1 MRLKVVAG
9 TSAYLVCRPG
19 ERGEGS
25 VDVTEEVQDP
35 TVERVRLAALVGDLN
50 DAVLM
55 ETPDRKVALTN
66 QAFCDMFRVP
76 APPQALVGGDCVE
89 AALSMGPLLGD
100 VDAFLRRV
108 DELISDWR
116 TVTGERVQLTDGR
129 LLERDFLPVT
139 HADGTREIAWVYRD
153 VTEWES
159 MRAAAVESARQNAE
173 LLSAISHDVR
183 TPVTGIVGLVEL
195 LQRQDLDPRTRQIVD
210 SVRQSAASLTTMLDD
225 FLDAARADAGL
236 LEVRPES
243 VRPDDLLGA
252 VTDMVGPL
260 ARAKGLLL
268 LTGVHPDLPQWVDLD
283 AGRVRQIL
291 LNVVSNAVK
300 YTSAGVVTLTAVPDG
315 DSIVFACQDTGPGL
329 GDQPADEVFR
339 AFVTGTA
346 TASQAPRGA
355 GLGLAIASKLAAV
368 MGGSLGVSRTD
379 SRGSLF
385 ELRLPLMASDRA
397 RDSDGPLQGR
407 RVVLSGPAVA
417 VEAVALTLRRAGA
430 QVVDTGADA
439 AVVVATD
446 LPVTPEA
453 GVERTVVLAA
463 VEPFR
468 VPDGQEGVLAAPVSE
483 AALCAAVL
491 GLPSGTSD
499 CIDVPALEGRVRVLL
514 VEDDTTNR
522 TLIARMVEVIG
533 GEVTAVAD
541 GPSALEALGAHRFD
555 AVLMDIHLPGLDGVE
570 TAGIIRRRHEVG
582 QGAERPAVV
591 AMTGSSGWTDPQMML
606 TSGFD
611 ATLPKPMTIAD
622 LHACLSALP
631 IGDGAH
637 DPAVPTVP
645 STPSAALDL
654 AVVEALVLDIGDEA
668 LVRETM
674 QTYLDELPQRID
686 AISTDIADQR
696 AVREAAHSLKSASA
710 MLGATHMSALCLEV
724 ETAAGQN
731 ECTPEQVGLVREEAP
746 RVADAMRAYL
756 G

>member
-1 MRLKVVAG
+1 MTDDGL
-9 TSAYLVCRPG
+9 
-19 ERGEGS
+19 
-25 VDVTEEVQDP
+25 DP
-35 TVERVRLAALVGDLN
+35 IVERVRLAALVGDLN

-66 QAFCDMFRVP
+66 QAFCDMFLVP

-89 AALSMGPLLGD
+89 AARSMGPLLGD
-100 VDAFLRRV
+100 VDRFLERV
-108 DELISDWR
+108 DELIAEWR
-116 TVTGERVQLTDGR
+116 TATGERVHLTDGR

-159 MRAAAVESARQNAE
+159 LRAAAVESARQNAE

-195 LQRQDLDPRTRQIVD
+195 LQRQPLDPRTRQIVD

-243 VRPDDLLGA
+243 VRPDDILSA

-268 LTGVHPDLPQWVDLD
+268 VTGVHPDLPQWVDLD

-300 YTSAGVVTLTAVPDG
+300 YTSAGVVAVTAVPAG
-315 DSIVFACQDTGPGL
+315 DDIVFACEDTGPGL
-329 GDQPADEVFR
+329 GDQPADEAFR
-339 AFVTGTA
+339 AFVTGA
-346 TASQAPRGA
+346 VTASQAPRGA

-368 MGGSLGVSRTD
+368 MGGTLGVSRTD
-379 SRGSLF
+379 ERGSLF
-385 ELRLPLMASDRA
+385 ELSLPLVVSDRPS
-397 RDSDGPLQGR
+397 DPDGPLLGR
-407 RVVLSGPAVA
+407 QVVLRGPAI
-417 VEAVALTLRRAGA
+417 AVAAASLMVRRAGA
-430 QVVDTGADA
+430 QLVDTGADV
-439 AVVVATD
+439 AVVVAPR
-446 LPVTPEA
+446 LPVDPIP

-468 VPDGQEGVLAAPVSE
+468 VPDSQEGVLAAPVSE
-483 AALCAAVL
+483 AELCAAVL
-491 GLPSGTSD
+491 GLP
-499 CIDVPALEGRVRVLL
+499 AEAAEGVDMPVLTTGIRVLL

-522 TLIARMVEVIG
+522 TLISRMVEVIG

-541 GPSALEALGAHRFD
+541 GPSALRVLTTDTFD

-570 TAGIIRRRHEVG
+570 TAGLIRRRQDG
-582 QGAERPAVV
+582 GRSARRLAVV
-591 AMTGSSGWTDPQMML
+591 AMTGSSGWTDPQTML

-631 IGDGAH
+631 TVAGGDDDAP
-637 DPAVPTVP
+637 PAP
-645 STPSAALDL
+645 SPAPESAAALDMA
-654 AVVEALVLDIGDEA
+654 AVDALVLDIGDES

-674 QTYLDELPQRID
+674 QTYLDELPQRIAAMTVGSD
-686 AISTDIADQR
+686 EQR
-696 AVREAAHSLKSASA
+696 SIREAAHSLKSASA
-710 MLGATHMSALCLEV
+710 MLGASQMAALCLDV
-724 ETAAGQN
+724 ESAAGQGV
-731 ECTPEQVGLVREEAP
+731 CTPEQVERVRAEAP
-746 RVADAMRAYL
+746 RVIDAMRAYL

>member
-1 MRLKVVAG
+1 M
-9 TSAYLVCRPG
+9 TD
-19 ERGEGS
+19 EGL
-25 VDVTEEVQDP
+25 DP
-35 TVERVRLAALVGDLN
+35 IVERARLAALVGDLN

-66 QAFCDMFRVP
+66 QAFCDMFLVP

-89 AALSMGPLLGD
+89 AARSMGPLLGD
-100 VDAFLRRV
+100 VDVFLRRV
-108 DELISDWR
+108 DELITDWR

-159 MRAAAVESARQNAE
+159 LRAAAVESARQNAE

-243 VRPDDLLGA
+243 VRPDDILSA

-300 YTSAGVVTLTAVPDG
+300 YTSAGVVTLTAVPDA

-379 SRGSLF
+379 SSGSLF
-385 ELRLPLMASDRA
+385 ELSLPLVPSDRP
-397 RDSDGPLQGR
+397 RDADGPLLGR
-407 RVVLSGPAVA
+407 RVALRGPAVA
-417 VEAVALTLRRAGA
+417 VEAVSLTLRRAGA
-430 QVVDTGADA
+430 QLVDIGADA
-439 AVVVATD
+439 AVVVAGD
-446 LPVTPEA
+446 LPVSPVPGA
-453 GVERTVVLAA
+453 ERTVVLAA

-468 VPDGQEGVLAAPVSE
+468 VPDSQEGVLAAPVSE

-491 GLPSGTSD
+491 GLPSRAADTV
-499 CIDVPALEGRVRVLL
+499 DVPALEGPVRVLL

-522 TLIARMVEVIG
+522 TLITRMVEVIG

-541 GPSALEALGAHRFD
+541 GPSALQALGTDQYD

-570 TAGIIRRRHEVG
+570 TAGLIRRR
-582 QGAERPAVV
+582 QGTDEGAGHLAVV
-591 AMTGSSGWTDPQMML
+591 AMTGSSGWTDPQAML

-622 LHACLSALP
+622 LHACLSALSN
-631 IGDGAH
+631 DGGEATTA
-637 DPAVPTVP
+637 PP
-645 STPSAALDL
+645 SSAALDM

-674 QTYLDELPQRID
+674 RTYLEELPQRIA
-686 AISTDIADQR
+686 AIAADTGDQR

-724 ETAAGQN
+724 ETAAGQE
-731 ECTPEQVGLVREEAP
+731 ECTPGQVERVCDEAP
-746 RVADAMRAYL
+746 RVAEAMRTYL